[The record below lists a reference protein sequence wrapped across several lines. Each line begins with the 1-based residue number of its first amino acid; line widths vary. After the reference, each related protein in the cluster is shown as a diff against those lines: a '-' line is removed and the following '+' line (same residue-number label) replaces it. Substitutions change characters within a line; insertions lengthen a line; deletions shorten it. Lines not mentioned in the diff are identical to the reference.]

1 MSETQKIE
9 AEDPANRQAKK
20 RSTVP
25 PPRIQRSL
33 RLQFQGDWG
42 RANLHRALGFL
53 GYEFTGLA
61 GPYTRYAI
69 WNGRGGMD
77 NIQAVGR
84 GEVDVAL
91 AVPVPFMRMAM
102 EGKGACA
109 GETFPNLR
117 MLGYVPQHDRMIVA
131 LRKDLGITSWADW
144 RAKKP
149 KLRITLGPNDNISFI
164 GIAGHMLLEVHGLPR
179 ATLEQQGCTFIEH
192 DEPRGCTVDMLEG
205 EADAIV
211 QEAVMTTYWQEL
223 ANKRDLV
230 FLPIEAQARDKLK
243 AEYSL
248 PSATLR
254 KDYLRGM
261 DREMEFLDFSHFA
274 LITTTDLPDDVAY
287 ALAWALIER
296 YETLEMQ
303 YRHIPPERSPVS
315 YPIDPKAVCR
325 TPIPLHPGAERYYRD
340 AGHLT

>member
-20 RSTVP
+20 RSALP
-25 PPRIQRSL
+25 PPRIERSL

-53 GYEFTGLA
+53 GYELTNLA

-109 GETFPNLR
+109 GETFPHLR

-131 LRKDLGITSWADW
+131 LRRDLGITSWAEW
-144 RAKKP
+144 REKKP
-149 KLRITLGPNDNISFI
+149 KLRITLGP
-164 GIAGHMLLEVHGLPR
+164 
-179 ATLEQQGCTFIEH
+179 Q
-192 DEPRGCTVDMLEG
+192 
-205 EADAIV
+205 
-211 QEAVMTTYWQEL
+211 
-223 ANKRDLV
+223 
-230 FLPIEAQARDKLK
+230 
-243 AEYSL
+243 
-248 PSATLR
+248 
-254 KDYLRGM
+254 
-261 DREMEFLDFSHFA
+261 
-274 LITTTDLPDDVAY
+274 
-287 ALAWALIER
+287 
-296 YETLEMQ
+296 
-303 YRHIPPERSPVS
+303 
-315 YPIDPKAVCR
+315 
-325 TPIPLHPGAERYYRD
+325 
-340 AGHLT
+340 